1 MTADERI
8 ERLLNRFGQTIS
20 DLPKPE
26 ESNKYYTYSLHTKQN
41 LHKAARKWDGIDNDN
56 HFSWDVV
63 GDYACHLCDVIDRL
77 EIALETAVRC
87 TDCGTCEFER
97 TEGRNGII
105 ECNYR
110 ICDECLMDSDVTEEL
125 KDLRIQDE

>member
-8 ERLLNRFGQTIS
+8 EKLLNRFGQTIS

-26 ESNKYYTYSLHTKQN
+26 ESNKYYTYSWHTKQN
-41 LHKAARKWDGIDNDN
+41 LHKAARKWDGIDNN

-77 EIALETAVRC
+77 EIALETAARM
-87 TDCGTCEFER
+87 TTCGTCANEFLEECR
-97 TEGRNGII
+97 SE
-105 ECNYR
+105 EHCNYKV
-110 ICDECLMDSDVTEEL
+110 CDWCLRDEVTKEEVDAL
-125 KDLRIQDE
+125 DEDH

>member
-26 ESNKYYTYSLHTKQN
+26 ESNKYYTYSWHTKQN
-41 LHKAARKWDGIDNDN
+41 LHKAARKWDGIDNN

-77 EIALETAVRC
+77 EIALETAIRLIP
-87 TDCGTCEFER
+87 CEKCIDSED
-97 TEGRNGII
+97 
-105 ECNYR
+105 Y
-110 ICDECLMDSDVTEEL
+110 CDSSFCDFQIDDWNLSDVSEE
-125 KDLRIQDE
+125 DLNEEVYGGRK

>member
-8 ERLLNRFGQTIS
+8 EKLLNRFGQTIS

-26 ESNKYYTYSLHTKQN
+26 ESNKYYTYSWHTKQN
-41 LHKAARKWDGIDNDN
+41 LHKAARKWDGIDNN
-56 HFSWDVV
+56 HFSWDIV
-63 GDYACHLCDVIDRL
+63 GDYACHLCDIIDRM

-87 TDCGTCEFER
+87 TDCGTCEIEH
-97 TEGRNGII
+97 TDECGGVI

-110 ICDECLMDSDVTEEL
+110 IYDQLLSDVPLSDVSEE
-125 KDLRIQDE
+125 DINAD